1 MASTTVVVK
10 YGKDDLPIEV
20 SLTDKVLAVK
30 QQLESLT
37 GLFVRKQK
45 LIYKVCSGAGSCTT
59 TAVHSDLPC
68 FSLCTAILPGWW
80 SHLVSGQGP

>member
-10 YGKDDLPIEV
+10 YGKDDLPIEIP
-20 SLTDKVLAVK
+20 LTGKVLAVK

-45 LIYKVCSGAGSCTT
+45 LIYKVCFGAGSCIT
-59 TAVHSDLPC
+59 TAVHSDQPN
-68 FSLCTAILPGWW
+68 FSVCMTFSPG
-80 SHLVSGQGP
+80 